1 MNDYPVVKI
10 DGVKVE
16 ENTFS
21 CQDKVWIV
29 ANLIMRAKS
38 LPVFDLPLAAI
49 YIGSEVWDP
58 VRSARDLAGHMRRV
72 LDVDTSHPIILDQ
85 EGYIMDGWHRVT
97 RALIDRKTTIKAVR
111 FEETP
116 PYDYVKKDS

>member
-1 MNDYPVVKI
+1 MSSYPIVKI

-16 ENTFS
+16 GNTFS
-21 CQDKVWIV
+21 HQDKVWV
-29 ANLIMRAKS
+29 VTNLIERAKS

-58 VRSARDLAGHMRRV
+58 VRSAHELAGHMRRV

-85 EGYIMDGWHRVT
+85 EGFIMDGWHRVT
-97 RALIDRKTTIKAVR
+97 RALIDRKETIKAVR
-111 FEETP
+111 FDVTP
-116 PYDYVKKDS
+116 PHDYVNNGN